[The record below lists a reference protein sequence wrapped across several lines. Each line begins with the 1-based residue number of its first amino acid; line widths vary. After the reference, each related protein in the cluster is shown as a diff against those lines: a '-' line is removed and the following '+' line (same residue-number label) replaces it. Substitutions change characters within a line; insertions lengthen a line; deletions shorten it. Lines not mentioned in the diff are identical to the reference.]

1 MSPIET
7 AIKNK
12 RKKIVIGLG
21 VVFGGLWLLLVFYLL
36 TGNKE
41 PIPTAHITVH
51 APSPVA
57 TGSTPTTTFHSS
69 RRAAPLIH
77 HSAATSSWSYVSPTP
92 RATMS
97 STSVHIHQTSSA
109 TLQSIG
115 GAGGNGG
122 GYSSSVGHKSGK
134 STPSIT
140 AGFSGAIYLPTV
152 HNAVTEVGAGQANE
166 VTTASSVRMG
176 SPRRMTMDEFPE
188 YPEDPVPD
196 ETETPVGDVAWGW
209 MMLLTIAWCVRVR
222 LSKRQ

>member
-1 MSPIET
+1 MNPIQI
-7 AIKNK
+7 AKYQQ
-12 RKKIVIGLG
+12 RKKLIIGFG
-21 VVFGGLWLLLVFYLL
+21 VVFTGLWLLLVFYWL

-41 PIPTAHITVH
+41 PIPTAYITVH

-57 TGSTPTTTFHSS
+57 TGSMPTATFRSS
-69 RRAAPLIH
+69 RRATQLNRQTASMPQ
-77 HSAATSSWSYVSPTP
+77 WSYLPNAP
-92 RATMS
+92 KAMMS

-109 TLQSIG
+109 TVHSIG

-122 GYSSSVGHKSGK
+122 GYTTGGHKSGK

-140 AGFSGAIYLPTV
+140 TGFSGAIYLPTA
-152 HNAVTEVGAGQANE
+152 HNAVTEVGARQANE
-166 VTTASSVRMG
+166 VSTASSALMG

-196 ETETPVGDVAWGW
+196 EIETPIGDVAWGW
-209 MMLLTIAWCVRVR
+209 MLLLTIAWCVRVR